1 MTEIDKSET
10 PKKKKHPFKL
20 VSSNYIFGGIIGL
33 IVIFLNTKS
42 FDLDGYLIGNIIGS
56 LFGVF
61 LFPLLIALFFWFILG
76 RKKNGGTIA
85 FNVMLAIMLFS
96 QFGQYSSRVQ
106 ENNKTS
112 EDILNSLSEYKESS
126 LEHPDS
132 IDTNYTKF
140 SSSLKGN
147 ITNLISNSKGDEKKL
162 FIGLQGYFSKMD
174 RIYKDWNEAHGS
186 LENSKVLD
194 FNYLRTSSD
203 YDSQITIIDNY
214 ILKSQNYKSF
224 FLNRK
229 SILKEELK
237 YLNSASVK
245 KYMTNFLKK
254 DSIQRAVFEPYIN
267 AHIGYGKNINAILSL
282 LKKED
287 STWEYD
293 AKEETILFDYTSQE
307 KEFNTLILEVVKYE
321 EKVNLLNAELYK
333 TM

>member
-1 MTEIDKSET
+1 MSENTT
-10 PKKKKHPFKL
+10 PKIAKKKKYPFKL
-20 VSSNYIFGGIIGL
+20 VTSNYVFGGIVCL
-33 IVIFLNTKS
+33 IVAFLHYRTH
-42 FDLDGYLIGNIIGS
+42 DLDGFLFGTIIGS
-56 LFGVF
+56 FFGIIIF
-61 LFPLLIALFFWFILG
+61 SLLMALFFWFILG
-76 RKKNGGTIA
+76 RKKEGGTIT
-85 FNVMLAIMLFS
+85 FNVIMTLMLFS
-96 QFGQYSSRVQ
+96 QFGQFSRNIQ
-106 ENNKTS
+106 ENNKSS
-112 EDILNSLSEYKESS
+112 EDILNALSEYKESS

-147 ITNLISNSKGDEKKL
+147 ITNLISNSKGEEKKL
-162 FIGLQGYFSKMD
+162 FIGLQVYFSKMD
-174 RIYKDWNEAHGS
+174 LIYKDWNDANNT

-203 YDSQITIIDNY
+203 YDSQIAIIDNY
-214 ILKSQNYKSF
+214 ILKSQNYKAF

-237 YLNSASVK
+237 GLNSTSVK

-267 AHIGYGKNINAILSL
+267 AHIGYGESINAILNL

-293 AKEETILFDYTSQE
+293 PKEETILFDYTSQE
-307 KEFNTLILEVVKYE
+307 KEFNDHILEVVKYE
-321 EKVNLLNAELYK
+321 EKVNLLNTELYK